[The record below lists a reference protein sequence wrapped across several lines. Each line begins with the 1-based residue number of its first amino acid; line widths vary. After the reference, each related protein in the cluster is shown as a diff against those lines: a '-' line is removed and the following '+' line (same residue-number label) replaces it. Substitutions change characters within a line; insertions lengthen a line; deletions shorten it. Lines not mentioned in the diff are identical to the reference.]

1 MYPMDSRG
9 RHQEYVP
16 ISTAEYKRSLH
27 VNIESYLRNLWF
39 EIGHNQPRLTVAY
52 SQNFQH
58 SILHIQVPRF

>member
-1 MYPMDSRG
+1 MDSRG

-16 ISTAEYKRSLH
+16 ISTAEYKRPLY
-27 VNIESYLRNLWF
+27 VNIEAYFWL
-39 EIGHNQPRLTVAY
+39 EIGHNNQPLLRIEY